1 MIVQFRVD
9 SYSGLPIFI
18 SCGCPLQLFINPYVT
33 VGGAFPMG
41 GEYYL
46 DYKVDRKKV
55 RGIVSRDRFVSTLAE
70 LKSLHIFLQN
80 QYIPHLIA
88 TVCGINNQ
96 HDVFYNHVTK
106 LSQQPL
112 E

>member
-1 MIVQFRVD
+1 M
-9 SYSGLPIFI
+9 
-18 SCGCPLQLFINPYVT
+18 T

-41 GEYYL
+41 GKYYP

-55 RGIVSRDRFVSTLAE
+55 RGIVSRDRFVSSLAE
-70 LKSLHIFLQN
+70 QKSLHIFLQT

-88 TVCGINNQ
+88 TLCGINNQ

-106 LSQQPL
+106 LSNSHSK
-112 E
+112 